1 MRSSSKLDV
10 LTLAEAGVPGI
21 DARAFWGFLGPANLP
36 VSIKQRMKAELRAA
50 LEKPEVRQ
58 RVVALGIDLDPQ
70 GEAVFASFV
79 SSQIETWG
87 RVVRENNIR
96 PD

>member
-1 MRSSSKLDV
+1 
-10 LTLAEAGVPGI
+10 
-21 DARAFWGFLGPANLP
+21 LGLSGPCQPAC
-36 VSIKQRMKAELRAA
+36 VHQAAHEAELRAA